1 MPQLQSF
8 HEIRFPFAL
17 ALGAS
22 GGPVTRTEIVQLAS
36 GREQRNARW
45 SVPRRR
51 FDAGSA
57 IRSFAQLQEISDFF
71 EARRGRL
78 FGFRFRDPLDH
89 KSCPAAQAVSA
100 FDQQIGTGNAIAS
113 DFQLTKSVGEGLPG
127 RVIAKPVTGTVRI
140 GVDGVE
146 QQIGTDCLVDTT
158 SGLVTFLPGHLPAA
172 EAIVTAGYEFDL
184 PVRFD
189 SDELVINLAAFGAG
203 EIPSIPMIELVL

>member
-1 MPQLQSF
+1 
-8 HEIRFPFAL
+8 
-17 ALGAS
+17 
-22 GGPVTRTEIVQLAS
+22 
-36 GREQRNARW
+36 
-45 SVPRRR
+45 
-51 FDAGSA
+51 
-57 IRSFAQLQEISDFF
+57 
-71 EARRGRL
+71 
-78 FGFRFRDPLDH
+78 
-89 KSCPAAQAVSA
+89 A

-113 DFQLTKSVGEGLPG
+113 DFQLTKSVGEGLPA

-158 SGLVTFLPGHLPAA
+158 SGLVNFLPGHLPAA